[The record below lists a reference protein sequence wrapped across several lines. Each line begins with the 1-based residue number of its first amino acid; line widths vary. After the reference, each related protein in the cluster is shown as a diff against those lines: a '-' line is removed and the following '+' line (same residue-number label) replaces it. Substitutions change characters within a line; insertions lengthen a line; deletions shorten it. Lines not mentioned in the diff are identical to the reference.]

1 MIKPIRHQAIHR
13 RGPRK
18 LGHPAA
24 ARLLTAAN
32 AALLTSIAFI
42 VLAPSA
48 SRVWTASAQA
58 TPTAYAA
65 HTLRATDT
73 AHLHY
78 LSSSG
83 SQLVEE
89 GSGTGTLPA
98 TVKGRFEVSAT
109 MTGSFTILPRSGG
122 GTIRGHATA
131 TLNGSNSSPSF
142 AGTLTVTG
150 GTGRYTHAHGTAGLY
165 GVFYRRTYALT
176 VQTTGTLRY

>member
-1 MIKPIRHQAIHR
+1 MIKPIRHRAIHPR
-13 RGPRK
+13 RPCTM
-18 LGHPAA
+18 GHPAA
-24 ARLLTAAN
+24 TRLLIATGAT
-32 AALLTSIAFI
+32 LLTSIAFI
-42 VLAPSA
+42 LAAYA
-48 SRVWTASAQA
+48 SRLWTVSAQA

-89 GSGTGTLPA
+89 GPGTGTLPA

-109 MTGSFTILPRSGG
+109 MTGTFTILPRSGG

-150 GTGRYTHAHGTAGLY
+150 GTGLYAHAHGTAGLY

-176 VQTTGTLRY
+176 VQTTGTLHY